1 MCLETSERVRVPL
14 YLFATNKV
22 ASRRLLDPALQA
34 YYRVVPL
41 PQLQQE
47 VMANRDREQEIY
59 DYYSNEA
66 IVVRSEQ
73 LQRLSS
79 STAVL
84 KVRGTWDMCHGGATH
99 REGSSIRIIHS
110 G

>member
-1 MCLETSERVRVPL
+1 VILEGGWPDSL
-14 YLFATNKV
+14 
-22 ASRRLLDPALQA
+22 
-34 YYRVVPL
+34 YRVVPL

-66 IVVRSEQ
+66 IVVRLEQ

-79 STAVL
+79 SLLANPPGQL
-84 KVRGTWDMCHGGATH
+84 
-99 REGSSIRIIHS
+99 
-110 G
+110 